1 MGIDSNL
8 LIILGVAGLVCC
20 GVWKYAPRLAT
31 WLPSRQPARSNL
43 AEITLAYA
51 TLQTALIANGSVSA
65 ADQLRTAI
73 LPEAGKIVPREPAV

>member
-8 LIILGVAGLVCC
+8 LIVIGAAGLVVC
-20 GVWKYAPRLAT
+20 GVWKYAPRLAN

-43 AEITLAYA
+43 AQITSAYA
-51 TLQTALIANGSVSA
+51 TLQAALVANGSVAA

-73 LPEAGKIVPREPAV
+73 LPEAVKIVPREPAA

>member
-8 LIILGVAGLVCC
+8 LIVVGVAGLVCC

-31 WLPSRQPARSNL
+31 WLPSRKSARSDL
-43 AEITLAYA
+43 AQITRAYA
-51 TLQTALIANGSVSA
+51 TLQTALVANGSVAA

-73 LPEAGKIVPREPAV
+73 LPEAVKIVPREPAA

>member
-8 LIILGVAGLVCC
+8 LIVIGAAGLVVC

-31 WLPSRQPARSNL
+31 WLPSRKSARSDL
-43 AEITLAYA
+43 AQITSAYA
-51 TLQTALIANGSVSA
+51 TLQAALVANGSVAA

-73 LPEAGKIVPREPAV
+73 LPEAVKIVPREPAA

>member
-8 LIILGVAGLVCC
+8 LIVAGVAGLFVC

-31 WLPSRQPARSNL
+31 WLPSRQPARSDL
-43 AEITLAYA
+43 AQITSAYA
-51 TLQTALIANGSVSA
+51 TLQAALVANGSVAA

-73 LPEAGKIVPREPAV
+73 LPEAVKIAPREPVV

>member
-8 LIILGVAGLVCC
+8 LIVVGVAGLVCC

-43 AEITLAYA
+43 AQITSAYA
-51 TLQTALIANGSVSA
+51 TLQAALVANGSVAA

-73 LPEAGKIVPREPAV
+73 LPEAVKIAPREPVV